1 MIYFGGP
8 ENREKII
15 KTKILEKHKPEYL
28 VRVISFLNSLSL
40 YGIFFISCHEHTS
53 KLSRDY

>member
-40 YGIFFISCHEHTS
+40 YGIFFY
-53 KLSRDY
+53 KLPRTYK